1 MKDAKL
7 LEALLKKY
15 GRDVKVTI
23 GSSETNC
30 HALVTPLRY
39 KNKMY
44 LDADVTDFGI
54 MDNTRLL
61 YIGPA
66 VPDFTNDWANTCI
79 HFEGKKHFVTRAD
92 MIYWSGKPF
101 YIWAVLGNYVEE

>member
-1 MKDAKL
+1 MKDAML
-7 LEALLKKY
+7 LKALLKRH
-15 GRDVKVTI
+15 GQQVTVAI
-23 GSSETNC
+23 GDLQTDC
-30 HALVTPLRY
+30 FAFVTPLRY

-54 MDNTRLL
+54 TDNTRLL

-66 VPDFTNDWANTCI
+66 DPDFTNSWSNTVVTV
-79 HFEGKKHFVTRAD
+79 GNKRHFVTRAD
-92 MIYWSGKPF
+92 MIYWGGKPF

>member
-7 LEALLKKY
+7 LELLLKRH
-15 GRDVKVTI
+15 GRRVTVAQ
-23 GSSETNC
+23 GGVEKPC

-66 VPDFTNDWANTCI
+66 TPDFTKNWADTRVSI
-79 HFEGKKHFVTRAD
+79 GEQKHFVTRAD
-92 MIYWSGKPF
+92 MIYWKNEPF
-101 YIWAVLGNYVEE
+101 YIWAVLGNIVEE